1 MATSINKTSISSA
14 EFNPAEQARSPKAAS
29 FGGVERIR
37 SSSFDGFHS
46 KHFIDATYK
55 YAEWNVCYNLHVFS
69 IPFMQNYLYIAD
81 LVLFKSIIFVL
92 LLY

>member
-1 MATSINKTSISSA
+1 MATSINKTPTNSA
-14 EFNPAEQARSPKAAS
+14 EFNTAEQARSPKPTT

-55 YAEWNVCYNLHVFS
+55 YSEWNVCF
-69 IPFMQNYLYIAD
+69 D
-81 LVLFKSIIFVL
+81 
-92 LLY
+92 